1 MSRILTVRITP
12 GLLAKAETRAAQLGL
27 DRARYVRNLIEHDLE
42 NGRAAPKRR
51 FASEDLVGRFRLGG
65 QSASNRRAR
74 EMLKARSRRE
84 TYR

>member
-1 MSRILTVRITP
+1 MLQHAEDVAEEA
-12 GLLAKAETRAAQLGL
+12 LLGDVDAEQL
-27 DRARYVRNLIEHDLE
+27 RNLIEHDLE